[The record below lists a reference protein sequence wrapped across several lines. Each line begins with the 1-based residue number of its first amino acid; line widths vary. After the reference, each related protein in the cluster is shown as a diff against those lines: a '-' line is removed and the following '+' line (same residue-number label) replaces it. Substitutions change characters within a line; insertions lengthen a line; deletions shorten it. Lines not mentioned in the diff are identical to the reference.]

1 MSSRKNDGGG
11 SVAPKERV
19 NIKFQPKTG
28 NQTAEVELPLN
39 LLVTGNLTGGAD
51 ETPLDERQPVAINRN
66 TFNAVLEQAGIGR
79 DFSVPSALT
88 ESPDASMNINLKVKS
103 LADLSPDNIAAQV
116 PEMRKM
122 LELREALVALRGPMG
137 NLPAFRAQLK
147 ALLDDETSREQL
159 IAELGIAGRK

>member
-1 MSSRKNDGGG
+1 
-11 SVAPKERV
+11 
-19 NIKFQPKTG
+19 
-28 NQTAEVELPLN
+28 
-39 LLVTGNLTGGAD
+39 
-51 ETPLDERQPVAINRN
+51 
-66 TFNAVLEQAGIGR
+66 
-79 DFSVPSALT
+79 
-88 ESPDASMNINLKVKS
+88 MNINLKVKS

-137 NLPAFRAQLK
+137 NIPAFRAQLK